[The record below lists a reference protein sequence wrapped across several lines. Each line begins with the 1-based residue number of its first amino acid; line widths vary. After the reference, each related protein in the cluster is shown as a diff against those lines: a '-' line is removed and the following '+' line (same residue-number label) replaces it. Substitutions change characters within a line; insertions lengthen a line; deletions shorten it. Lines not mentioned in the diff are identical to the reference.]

1 MYFSTTYNVRNL
13 VWMQDDRV
21 ATAWLN
27 DPAVRKAI
35 HAKEVFIS
43 SIIHV
48 LFFLFFFFA
57 IKYFDI

>member
-48 LFFLFFFFA
+48 LFFLFIFLL
-57 IKYFDI
+57 